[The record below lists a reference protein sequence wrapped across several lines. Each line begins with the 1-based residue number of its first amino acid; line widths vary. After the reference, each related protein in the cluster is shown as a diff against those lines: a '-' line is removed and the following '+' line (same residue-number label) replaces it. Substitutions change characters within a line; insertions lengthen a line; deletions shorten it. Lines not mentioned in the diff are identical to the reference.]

1 MHNYNLLEQIW
12 LISFSHQIGYHSSK
26 QENSYGI
33 EVVCKD
39 MRSLKFAH
47 KQVRHGIFINY

>member
-1 MHNYNLLEQIW
+1 MLEGQQNLTRDIMKITL
-12 LISFSHQIGYHSSK
+12 LQIGYHSSK

-47 KQVRHGIFINY
+47 KQVGCW